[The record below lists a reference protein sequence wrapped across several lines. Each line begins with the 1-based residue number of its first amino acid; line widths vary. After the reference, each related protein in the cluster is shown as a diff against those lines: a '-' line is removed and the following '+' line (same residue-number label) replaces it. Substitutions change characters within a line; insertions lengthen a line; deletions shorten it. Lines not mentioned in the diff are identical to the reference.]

1 MAASANCDSVVLG
14 KFHPNCG
21 KAVNLSKDRRIA
33 SGYNTYAFCV
43 AFSNDPISIG
53 LKFSVKI
60 LQHNSLPVVS
70 LITAS
75 FRPQLVRYILCTCIP
90 VRSVPVSRMARGNST
105 HWLTSCAAT
114 SYCY

>member
-21 KAVNLSKDRRIA
+21 KAVNLSKDRGIA
-33 SGYNTYAFCV
+33 SGYYTYAFCV
-43 AFSNDPISIG
+43 AFSNDPIPIG

-75 FRPQLVRYILCTCIP
+75 STRPIHLIYVHAYLYVRCLLVGWHVVI
-90 VRSVPVSRMARGNST
+90 VPTG
-105 HWLTSCAAT
+105 
-114 SYCY
+114 